1 MGAIIRLTLMLRV
14 QNKKQVAKR
23 LAIAVVLIV
32 FGMVSGGVLTVV
44 IYKNSLNT
52 KQERYNLL
60 ADRILSTNGNER
72 IVNFTDLRQKLTD
85 YTDANL
91 QNIDYSI
98 YYEYLPTGTSVGL
111 NETHTLIGASLLK
124 VPFAMQYY
132 HALEEGTLKKD
143 DIITLTQANLDS
155 TYGSLYK
162 KGSGYKLTLDDL
174 VTTMLRDS
182 DNTALRAL
190 ADVLSQKV
198 GLQTIDQVFNF
209 VDLSYASDKEGSTL
223 IGAEAYSS
231 ILKCLYFACYISKE
245 HSQEVLYTLT
255 NTTFNDRLKRYIPQ
269 DTMPTIAHKIGSFEQ
284 STQSD
289 CGIFYVP
296 TRPYL
301 LCVMINGSDEFA
313 SQHIGKISVIVYE
326 HMTQNLE

>member
-1 MGAIIRLTLMLRV
+1 MIRI
-14 QNKKQVAKR
+14 QNKKEVAKR
-23 LAIAVVLIV
+23 LAIAATLVV
-32 FGMVSGGVLTVV
+32 FGMVAGGVLTAVL
-44 IYKNSLNT
+44 YKSSVSN
-52 KQERYNLL
+52 KQERYSLL
-60 ADRILSTNGNER
+60 ADRILSTTGKER
-72 IVNFTDLRQKLTD
+72 IVNFTDLRQKLTE

-91 QNIDYSI
+91 QNTDYSI
-98 YYEYLPTGTSVGL
+98 YFEYLPTGTSVGL
-111 NETHTLIGASLLK
+111 NETKTLVGASLLK

-155 TYGSLYK
+155 TYGNLYK

-174 VTTMLRDS
+174 VTTMLQDS

-198 GLQTIDQVFNF
+198 GLQSIDQVFNF
-209 VDLSYASDKEGSTL
+209 VDLSYSSDAEGSTL

-231 ILKCLYFACYISKE
+231 ILKCLYFACYISKDN
-245 HSQEVLYTLT
+245 SQEILNTLT

-296 TRPYL
+296 SRPYL
-301 LCVMINGSDEFA
+301 LCVMVNGNDSFA
-313 SQHIGKISVIVYE
+313 SQQIGKISVIVYE
-326 HMTQNLE
+326 HMTQNIE